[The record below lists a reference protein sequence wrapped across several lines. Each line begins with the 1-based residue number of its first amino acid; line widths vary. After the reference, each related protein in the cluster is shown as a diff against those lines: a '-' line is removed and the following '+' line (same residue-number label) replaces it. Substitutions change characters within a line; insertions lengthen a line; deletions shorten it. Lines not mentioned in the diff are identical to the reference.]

1 MTPKDYGNN
10 DYKEFVQQAY
20 EVDDLGELE
29 QNLFS
34 DENVGTPVEDTFE
47 GHCGNIEVIMRGES
61 RALLVDKYSGLKVWV
76 REGKSYEV
84 FMDIVGKEIR
94 ERTGGLDYD
103 DHLALL
109 HTLEK
114 NRDK

>member
-1 MTPKDYGNN
+1 MPKDYGNN

-29 QNLFS
+29 QNLFTS
-34 DENVGTPVEDTFE
+34 EYEGTSSEGTFE
-47 GHCGNIEVIMRGES
+47 GHCGNIEVIMRGEK

-76 REGKSYEV
+76 TEGYSTEV
-84 FMDIVGKEIR
+84 FMSIVDEEIR
-94 ERTGGLDYD
+94 KRTGGYNYD
-103 DHLALL
+103 DHLALIQ
-109 HTLEK
+109 TLEK